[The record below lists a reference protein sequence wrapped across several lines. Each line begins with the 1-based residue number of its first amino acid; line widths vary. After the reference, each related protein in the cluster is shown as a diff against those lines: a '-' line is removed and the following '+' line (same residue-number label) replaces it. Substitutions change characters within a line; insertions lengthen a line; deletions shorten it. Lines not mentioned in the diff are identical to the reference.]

1 MKRQPGNGSGAA
13 LPGADPQMTT
23 PGQEAR
29 QMQDTTTPRPD
40 ARTIH
45 RRRMALLARADHY
58 TATDPSLVVT
68 ADAIRVLVRQRLA
81 VGA

>member
-1 MKRQPGNGSGAA
+1 
-13 LPGADPQMTT
+13 
-23 PGQEAR
+23 
-29 QMQDTTTPRPD
+29 MQDTTTPRPD

-58 TATDPSLVVT
+58 TATDPSLVET